1 MDLRHELRCLL
12 QKIGPN
18 IITRSPYDTAWVARL
33 GELDETLSTQAL
45 EWLRE
50 HQAADGSWG
59 TNGVRYHHERVVC
72 TLAAMTA
79 LARWGRA
86 RDRLQLE
93 RARLALETM
102 IEGLSSD
109 PAGATVGFEMI
120 VPTLLAEAQA
130 LGLIQRLGDGLLERL
145 ARYRAAK
152 LAALPEGV
160 INKYVTVAFS
170 AEMVGPD
177 GLHLLDVENLHAANG
192 SVANSPAA
200 TAFVALHVRKQSA
213 SALNYLRSVAVDG
226 AVPYVAPIEIF
237 ERTWPLWNLALVGSL
252 DDETLALC
260 QPHLDFLE
268 NHWKPGQGVAA
279 SAGLA
284 LLDGDDTSL
293 TYDVLRRF
301 GRPADLDG
309 VLHYEQGDHFRCYG
323 IEANPSISTNIH
335 ALGALRQAGL
345 GLSHPSVAKLLRFL
359 RQVQTGQ
366 LFWFDKWHAS
376 PYYPTSHAV
385 IACAGYADWLAED
398 AVAWILGTQNPDGSW
413 GFYGPTAEETAYCLQ
428 ALVIWKRN
436 GGQVPGDV
444 LKGGAAWLADRVDPP
459 YPSLWI
465 GKCLYHPLLVVRSA
479 ILSALTLVAQK

>member
-1 MDLRHELRCLL
+1 MDLRRGLRCLL
-12 QKIGPN
+12 QQIGPN
-18 IITRSPYDTAWVARL
+18 IITRSSYDTAWVARL
-33 GELDETLSTQAL
+33 GELDASLSMQAL

-86 RDRLQLE
+86 RDRLRLE
-93 RARLALETM
+93 RAKLALETM
-102 IEGLSSD
+102 IDGLPAD

-145 ARYRAAK
+145 TRYRAAK

-160 INKYVTVAFS
+160 INRYVTVAFS

-177 GLHLLDVENLHAANG
+177 GLHLLDVENLHAPNG
-192 SVANSPAA
+192 SVAYSPAA
-200 TAFVALHVRKQSA
+200 TAFVTMHVRNQNA
-213 SALNYLRSVAVDG
+213 SALKYLRSVAVDG
-226 AVPYVAPIEIF
+226 AVPYVTPIEIF
-237 ERTWPLWNLALVGSL
+237 ERTWPLWNLALAGPL
-252 DDETLALC
+252 DDDVLALC
-260 QPHLDFLE
+260 QPHLDLLE
-268 NHWKPGQGVAA
+268 AEWKPGRGIAA

-301 GRPADLDG
+301 GRPVDLQG
-309 VLHYEQGDHFRCYG
+309 VLHYEQGNHFRCYG

-345 GLSHPSVAKLLRFL
+345 GVAHPSVAKLLRFL
-359 RQVQTGQ
+359 RQVQTGR

-385 IACAGYADWLAED
+385 IACAGYADWLAKD

-444 LKGGAAWLADRVDPP
+444 LKRGTAWLADHADPP